1 MREIDKLGMKIA
13 TLYSMSTFG
22 MYGEVQPKEY
32 KSSDTTKYD
41 KTQNPQ
47 YRTEM
52 TRKQRIASQKGIK
65 TKHKKAHRNKPGG
78 GK

>member
-1 MREIDKLGMKIA
+1 MSEINKLGMKIA
-13 TLYSMSTFG
+13 TMYSSIG
-22 MYGEVQPKEY
+22 ILENIPSHKEY
-32 KSSDTTKYD
+32 EFNITTKYN

>member
-13 TLYSMSTFG
+13 TLYGSIG
-22 MYGEVQPKEY
+22 MFENIPSHEEY
-32 KSSDTTKYD
+32 EFHETKKYD

>member
-1 MREIDKLGMKIA
+1 MNEFKKLITRLTLLSTYGM
-13 TLYSMSTFG
+13 FG
-22 MYGEVQPKEY
+22 NIPSHEEY
-32 KSSDTTKYD
+32 EFNITKKYD

-52 TRKQRIASQKGIK
+52 TKKQRIASQKGIK

>member
-13 TLYSMSTFG
+13 SMYSAIGMFG
-22 MYGEVQPKEY
+22 ESEINKKY
-32 KSSDTTKYD
+32 KSYETTKYD

-65 TKHKKAHRNKPGG
+65 PKHKKAHRNKPTG